1 MAVWAIFPDGMAI
14 ENLVLLLLP
23 GVYLH
28 ASAVVILCLY
38 HASLLWKLYNL
49 NLKSVFFLDGLR
61 EENMFMCCHLFS
73 KSLKWM

>member
-28 ASAVVILCLY
+28 ASAVVILCLFCESY
-38 HASLLWKLYNL
+38 TI
-49 NLKSVFFLDGLR
+49 
-61 EENMFMCCHLFS
+61 
-73 KSLKWM
+73 